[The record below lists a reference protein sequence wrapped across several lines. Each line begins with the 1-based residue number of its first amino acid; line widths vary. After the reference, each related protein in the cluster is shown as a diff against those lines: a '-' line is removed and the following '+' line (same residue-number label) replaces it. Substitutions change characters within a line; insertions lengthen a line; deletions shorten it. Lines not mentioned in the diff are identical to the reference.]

1 MKLQVVLF
9 AISAVCVS
17 AACPAGKR
25 PKPSPSAAPT
35 TASDA
40 ALKSEAP
47 VVAAVAAAPSS
58 DDSNTSSSSS
68 SLTNV
73 LSAAAV
79 SGTSTFYGGNL
90 NGGACS
96 FTTMSVIPSGLY
108 GTAFPGSA
116 WNNAAKCGTCLEV
129 TGPNGKIKVMV
140 VDKCPE
146 CEQGHLDLFQDG
158 FAKIG
163 SIPAGRIATSYT
175 EIPCGISSPIV
186 LHNKSGTSAYWFS
199 MQVVNSNMPVSKLE
213 VSTDGGK
220 TWQATTRTDYNFFE
234 KSSGFGTS
242 TVDVRVTSTSG
253 STITVSK
260 VSVASDSKATAASNF
275 A

>member
-1 MKLQVVLF
+1 MKLQAALF

-17 AACPAGKR
+17 AAV
-25 PKPSPSAAPT
+25 AAPVSED
-35 TASDA
+35 SDA
-40 ALKSEAP
+40 
-47 VVAAVAAAPSS
+47 
-58 DDSNTSSSSS
+58 SSSSTRS
-68 SLTNV
+68 ANV
-73 LSAAAV
+73 LRAAAV
-79 SGTSTFYGGNL
+79 SGKSTFYGGNL

-96 FTTMSVIPSGLY
+96 FTTMSGLPSGLY
-108 GTAFPGSA
+108 GTAYSGSA

-146 CEQGHLDLFQDG
+146 CDQGHLDLFQNG
-158 FAKIG
+158 FSKIG
-163 SIPAGRIATSYT
+163 SISAGIIPTSYT

-199 MQVVNSNMPVSKLE
+199 MQVVNSNRPVSKLE

-242 TVDVRVTSTSG
+242 TVDVRVTSASG
-253 STITVSK
+253 GTIKVSK
-260 VSVASDSKATAASNF
+260 VSIAPESKTTAASNF
-275 A
+275 S